1 MLVLCPI
8 PSEGKRVCVASNNQ
22 GSHPGNVYKW
32 YFPVGSWSTLVLE
45 ESRGL
50 C

>member
-8 PSEGKRVCVASNNQ
+8 PSEKKGGCGVRNNQ

-32 YFPVGSWSTLVLE
+32 YLPVGYWDAPVLE
-45 ESRGL
+45 
-50 C
+50 